1 MKTSKNARRLFSTR
15 DNHALSDVGHL
26 MEPVARRLLGEPN
39 SKLSKPPRELRF
51 GNHGSLSVDL
61 TRACFFDHERGV
73 GGGVLDL
80 IKHKL
85 GCDHAGAVSYLRSQ
99 NFLNLLRPTSRRR
112 IPAPRPGAHS
122 DHIDHTPRALDIW
135 REAGDPRGTLVE
147 QYLVSERG
155 LQLAD
160 DIAGDVIRFHP
171 ALYYEGTRVGG
182 MVALFRDIVTNE
194 ISTFESRWTIGTKQ
208 RLAFALTLYS
218 GQRRSDVHRMT
229 WADVKKNGIDV
240 VQQKTGRKLLIPI
253 HPELCAILANAKR
266 EHVTIINTE
275 YGQPFTVDGFSQW
288 FRNAITA
295 AGLPLDC
302 QPHGLRKAAG
312 RRLAEAG
319 CTAHQIMAVLGH
331 KTLADAERYT
341 READQAQL
349 AMEAKA

>member
-1 MKTSKNARRLFSTR
+1 
-15 DNHALSDVGHL
+15 
-26 MEPVARRLLGEPN
+26 
-39 SKLSKPPRELRF
+39 
-51 GNHGSLSVDL
+51 
-61 TRACFFDHERGV
+61 
-73 GGGVLDL
+73 
-80 IKHKL
+80 
-85 GCDHAGAVSYLRSQ
+85 
-99 NFLNLLRPTSRRR
+99 LLRCTWS
-112 IPAPRPGAHS
+112 AHG
-122 DHIDHTPRALDIW
+122 TT
-135 REAGDPRGTLVE
+135 GTLRNVRYPAAVE
-147 QYLVSERG
+147 VIADTNTALTTVRPASDISERG

-302 QPHGLRKAAG
+302 QPHGLRKPAG